1 MADTTAAAERMALVL
16 AQNGMQKATARVMTA
31 FLFADQDSV
40 TAPELGEQLG
50 ISSGA
55 VSGAIKMLL
64 TVGLIERVPAPTS
77 RREHYRLRDGAWA
90 TLMSA
95 QNGVVQAMFEVA
107 EEGIQAAGQ
116 DSLAAMRL
124 AEMRDFYSYMFSELP
139 ALIERWQVERRQRET
154 R

>member
-1 MADTTAAAERMALVL
+1 MALVL